1 MATRCTRVPRVRRSR
16 QRPDTSPAA
25 RCATPGPRANG
36 SPSAPAARC
45 VWKGWAHVWW
55 KTWKSK
61 PQLKYVEI
69 CWTMLKWPSWPGRV
83 LFLVVS
89 TVVLVPLIVGEL
101 PICFWSL
108 YHTIFTGRRQT
119 CAKPATESKRTRVG
133 SIPTMDT
140 MAGLFVAFSNEPIHC
155 GKTHLDSSSFNKS
168 NFDR

>member
-25 RCATPGPRANG
+25 RCATHGPRANG

-55 KTWKSK
+55 KRWKSK

-69 CWTMLKWPSWPGRV
+69 CWTMLKWPSRPGRV

-101 PICFWSL
+101 PICFWVAVPHHFHRWTPNMCETSNRIETHTCWLNSHYGYYGWFVCCILKPTNSL
-108 YHTIFTGRRQT
+108 WQDAPRF
-119 CAKPATESKRTRVG
+119 
-133 SIPTMDT
+133 
-140 MAGLFVAFSNEPIHC
+140 
-155 GKTHLDSSSFNKS
+155 
-168 NFDR
+168 